1 MIHPGSIKRKRIKR
15 KSVDPLSP
23 IPEPLF
29 EIEIFPKDAGER
41 LPPLPL
47 PLPLPLEA
55 EKMVGGG
62 GEEFEFWAR
71 GGFLVKA
78 DETTRGESI

>member
-1 MIHPGSIKRKRIKR
+1 MS
-15 KSVDPLSP
+15 SPLSP

-29 EIEIFPKDAGER
+29 EIEIFPKDAGEH

-55 EKMVGGG
+55 EKVVGGG

>member
-1 MIHPGSIKRKRIKR
+1 MS
-15 KSVDPLSP
+15 SPLSP

-29 EIEIFPKDAGER
+29 EIEIFPKDAGEH
-41 LPPLPL
+41 LAPLPL

-55 EKMVGGG
+55 EKVVGGG
-62 GEEFEFWAR
+62 GEEFKFWAR

>member
-1 MIHPGSIKRKRIKR
+1 MIHPGSIKKKRIKR
-15 KSVDPLSP
+15 KSVDPFESN
-23 IPEPLF
+23 PLF

-55 EKMVGGG
+55 EKVVGGG
-62 GEEFEFWAR
+62 GEEFEFSAR